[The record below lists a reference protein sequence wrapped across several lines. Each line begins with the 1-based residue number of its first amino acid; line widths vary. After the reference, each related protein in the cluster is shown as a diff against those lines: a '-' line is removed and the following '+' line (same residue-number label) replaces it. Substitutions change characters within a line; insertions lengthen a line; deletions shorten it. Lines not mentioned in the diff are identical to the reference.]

1 MKYQLTL
8 PDKTVAT
15 YGSRENLMEAIV
27 KHIRNGRCSSF
38 NEIGVH
44 DEYGNPISVSTL
56 RKWLADYRAKQPSK
70 KPYSRLSES
79 KLTPAMLTQRLR
91 AAPGDELVHE
101 VHELVGSRLT
111 TKALKVE
118 GSPHFCFKDK
128 SIRSENG
135 RSWKCAKGRRQ
146 WQRHHKYKGF
156 VVSAAKEVSDREEE
170 YADE

>member
-8 PDKTVAT
+8 PDKTVTT
-15 YGSRENLMEAIV
+15 YGSRGNLMEAIA
-27 KHIRNGRCSSF
+27 KHIRNGRCLSF

-44 DEYGNPISVSTL
+44 DEYGNPISVGTL

-70 KPYSRLSES
+70 KPYSHLSES

-91 AAPGDELVHE
+91 AALGDELVHE

-135 RSWKCAKGRRQ
+135 RSWKCTKGRRQ
-146 WQRHHKYKGF
+146 WQRHHKYKGS
-156 VVSAAKEVSDREEE
+156 VTSTAKEVSSREEE
-170 YADE
+170 YTDE